1 MEKCLFVYN
10 PISGKGK
17 VAKKEDYILNKLK
30 EKFEVEL
37 VRSQYAGHMG
47 EVIRERGSD
56 FDVIV
61 GAGGDGSLNEIVD
74 AVMSL
79 EKRPRIGYIPA
90 GTVNDVAHSL
100 YIPRKIEKAVDNILN
115 GEPFSHDVM
124 KVNDKYGI
132 YVCCSGLF
140 TESSYSTDQAKKKKM
155 GKLAYALHGIKKV
168 FSTPAVKL
176 KLSYEG
182 GEIEGKYAIMLI
194 INSRYV
200 SGMKMNKTA
209 VLNDGVVDVLLV
221 ESKNEIVNLGAVE
234 RVLML
239 FARGV
244 SHNLKKGVH
253 HLVLDKF
260 KIQTAEST
268 VINLDGE
275 KIGAGS
281 FECQVIRQGVN
292 IIVPLKEKLEG
303 VVKEID

>member
-10 PISGKGK
+10 PYSGKGK
-17 VAKKEDYILNKLK
+17 IAKNEKYIVEKLS

-37 VRSQYAGHMG
+37 VRSEYAGHMG
-47 EVIRERGSD
+47 DVIRARGQD
-56 FDVIV
+56 FDMVV

-74 AVMSL
+74 AVMAL
-79 EKRPRIGYIPA
+79 EKRPKIGYIPA

-100 YIPRKIEKAVDNILN
+100 FIPRKIKKAVKNILE
-115 GEPFSHDVM
+115 GQPFSHDVM
-124 KVNDKYGI
+124 KVNNKYGI
-132 YVCCSGLF
+132 YVCCTGLF
-140 TESSYSTDQAKKKKM
+140 TESSYSTDQTKKKKM
-155 GKLAYALHGIKKV
+155 GKIAYALHGIKKV

-182 GEIEGKYAIMLI
+182 GEIEGKFAIMLI

-200 SGMKMNKTA
+200 SGMRMNKNA

-239 FARGV
+239 FVKGV
-244 SHNLKKGVH
+244 GHNLKKGVH
-253 HLVLDKF
+253 HFSLDKF
-260 KIQTAEST
+260 KIETLDST

-281 FECQVIRQGVN
+281 FDCEVIKAGVD
-292 IIVPLKEKLEG
+292 IIVPKNEKLER
-303 VVKEID
+303 VVKEI

>member
-74 AVMSL
+74 ALMSL

-115 GEPFSHDVM
+115 GQPFSHDVM
-124 KVNDKYGI
+124 KVNDKYGSI
-132 YVCCSGLF
+132 V
-140 TESSYSTDQAKKKKM
+140 
-155 GKLAYALHGIKKV
+155 
-168 FSTPAVKL
+168 L
-176 KLSYEG
+176 K
-182 GEIEGKYAIMLI
+182 
-194 INSRYV
+194 
-200 SGMKMNKTA
+200 
-209 VLNDGVVDVLLV
+209 
-221 ESKNEIVNLGAVE
+221 
-234 RVLML
+234 
-239 FARGV
+239 
-244 SHNLKKGVH
+244 
-253 HLVLDKF
+253 
-260 KIQTAEST
+260 
-268 VINLDGE
+268 
-275 KIGAGS
+275 
-281 FECQVIRQGVN
+281 
-292 IIVPLKEKLEG
+292 
-303 VVKEID
+303 

>member
-1 MEKCLFVYN
+1 MKKCLFVYN
-10 PISGKGK
+10 PYSGKGK
-17 VAKKEDYILNKLK
+17 IAKNEKYIIEKLS
-30 EKFEVEL
+30 EKFEVEIA
-37 VRSQYAGHMG
+37 RSQYAGNIG
-47 EVIRERGSD
+47 EIIREKGNA
-56 FDVIV
+56 FDVVV
-61 GAGGDGSLNEIVD
+61 GAGGDGTLNEIVD

-79 EKRPRIGYIPA
+79 DRRVQIGYIPA

-100 YIPRKIEKAVDNILN
+100 YIPRKIKNAVKNILN
-115 GEPFSHDVM
+115 GKPFSHDVM

-140 TESSYSTDQAKKKKM
+140 TESSYSTAQSQKKKM
-155 GKLAYALHGIKKV
+155 GKIAYALHGIKKV

-176 KLSYEG
+176 KLTYEG

-200 SGMKMNKTA
+200 SGMRMNKRA
-209 VLNDGVVDVLLV
+209 VLNDGIVDVLLV
-221 ESKNEIVNLGAVE
+221 ESKNERVNLGAVR

-239 FARGV
+239 FVKGV

-253 HLVLDKF
+253 HLELDKF
-260 KIQTAEST
+260 KIQTTDST

-281 FECQVIRQGVN
+281 FNCEVIKQGID
-292 IIVPLKEKLEG
+292 IIVPKKAKFERIIKDI
-303 VVKEID
+303 K

>member
-10 PISGKGK
+10 PYSGKGK
-17 VAKKEDYILNKLK
+17 IAKNEKYILERLSK
-30 EKFEVEL
+30 KFDVEI

-47 EVIRERGSD
+47 DTIRQRGND

-79 EKRPRIGYIPA
+79 ETRPRIGYIPA

-100 YIPRKIEKAVDNILN
+100 FIPRKIKKAVENILT
-115 GEPFSHDVM
+115 GEVFSHDVM
-124 KVNDKYGI
+124 KVNNKHGI
-132 YVCCSGLF
+132 YVCCTGLF
-140 TESSYSTDQAKKKKM
+140 TESSYSTDQSKKKKM
-155 GKLAYALHGIKKV
+155 GKIAYALHGIKKV

-200 SGMKMNKTA
+200 SGMRMNKHA
-209 VLNDGVVDVLLV
+209 ILNDGVVDVLLV

-239 FARGV
+239 FAKGI

-260 KIQTAEST
+260 RIETQDST

-275 KIGAGS
+275 RIGEGS
-281 FECQVIRQGVN
+281 FDCQVVKQGVD
-292 IIVPLKEKLEG
+292 IIVPKREKLDK